1 MTQAHSP
8 NIEEPLDYQRMQTAI
23 EFLITQQFSQPSL
36 GQLANHLQLSEFH
49 VQRLFSHWVG
59 LSPKQFL
66 QYLNKQHAKQLLSQ
80 HSVYETALATGLS
93 SASRV
98 YDLLVQYESITPGE
112 YKTLGKGLQIYYAL
126 HTCQFGHC
134 LLAITQRG
142 LCKLA
147 FYDSPE
153 QAYALIEELKAEW
166 PNAQIDENSSQTE
179 TVFKQIFS
187 TLAGNNLIETT
198 IKKPL
203 KVLMKG
209 SAFQLQVWQALLEI
223 PWGDVCS
230 YQQLADNLGKP
241 SAVRAV
247 ASAIARNHIGFII
260 PCHRVIRSNGE
271 LSHYRWGD
279 ARKAQL
285 LAWEGRHTMTTHN
298 S

>member
-1 MTQAHSP
+1 MTQPP
-8 NIEEPLDYQRMQTAI
+8 NIEDPLNYQRMQSAI
-23 EFLITQQFSQPSL
+23 EFLIAQQFSQPSL
-36 GQLANHLQLSEFH
+36 GQLANHLQLSECH

-66 QYLNKQHAKQLLSQ
+66 QYLNKQHAKKLLSQ

-112 YKTLGKGLQIYYAL
+112 YKTLGKGLHIDYAR

-134 LLAITQRG
+134 LVAITERG

-153 QAYALIEELKAEW
+153 QADGLIEELKSEW
-166 PNAQIDENSSQTE
+166 PNAKIEENPSQTE
-179 TVFKQIFS
+179 TVFQQIFS
-187 TLAGNNLIETT
+187 TLADNTLTETALH
-198 IKKPL
+198 KPL

-223 PWGDVCS
+223 PPGNVCS

-271 LSHYRWGD
+271 LSHYRWG
-279 ARKAQL
+279 ASRKAHL
-285 LAWEGRHTMTTHN
+285 LAWEGRQAMTPTHTN
-298 S
+298 